1 MAGRE
6 ETNQQRPIHQD
17 EDLKNSTPQENN
29 LVLEISWTFLKKMVM
44 LFSKNRK
51 IRLHFIDLEMRTV
64 FLVFLDKYSNPMA

>member
-29 LVLEISWTFLKKMVM
+29 LVLEISRTFLKKMVM

-51 IRLHFIDLEMRTV
+51 NLTSFH
-64 FLVFLDKYSNPMA
+64 